1 MKKIGL
7 IAGVGRLPV
16 EFARA
21 ARGMGVHVI
30 GVGVLPEVD
39 PELAQVTHTYENIN
53 IAKLDRIF
61 KVFKR
66 EKVTEITLLGKITK
80 ELVYAHRELPDLR
93 VLKIFSRIKNFS
105 DDTLTL
111 ALVEEL
117 AAEGITVLDQ
127 TELLRPLM
135 PAAGV
140 LTNRKPTE
148 AELADM
154 RFGLNMAKKIG
165 GLDIGQTVVV
175 KNRAIMAV
183 EAIEGT
189 DACIRRGGQLGRGG
203 VTVAKSAK
211 PKQDMRFDV
220 PGVGPDTLD
229 SMIEAGAVAL
239 VIEAGKTLVVDR
251 ETMVA
256 KADQHGITIVAMAG
270 DEAGAYA

>member
-1 MKKIGL
+1 MRKIGL

-21 ARGMGVHVI
+21 ASGMGVQVI

-39 PELAQVTHTYENIN
+39 PELAQVVHVYEQIN

-66 EKVTEITLLGKITK
+66 EKVSEVTLLGKITK

-105 DDTLTL
+105 DDTITL
-111 ALVEEL
+111 ALVEDF
-117 AAEGITVLDQ
+117 ASEGIAVLDQ

-135 PAAGV
+135 PTAGV
-140 LTNRKPTE
+140 LTARRPTE

-154 RFGLNMAKKIG
+154 KFGLVMAKNIG

-175 KNRAIMAV
+175 KNRAVMAV

-203 VTVAKSAK
+203 VTVAKAAK
-211 PKQDMRFDV
+211 PKQDKRFDV
-220 PGVGPDTLD
+220 PGVGPDTIA
-229 SMIEAGAVAL
+229 SMAAAGAVAL
-239 VIEAGKTLVVDR
+239 VIEAEQTLVVDR
-251 ETMVA
+251 ALMVEQA
-256 KADQHGITIVAMAG
+256 NRHGMTIVAMSG
-270 DEAGAYA
+270 DEAGIHG

>member
-39 PELAQVTHTYENIN
+39 PELSQVTHTYENIN

-80 ELVYAHRELPDLR
+80 ELVYAHREMPDLR

-135 PAAGV
+135 PEPGV
-140 LTNRKPTE
+140 LTKRKPTE

-154 RFGLNMAKKIG
+154 RFGLDMAKKIG

-220 PGVGPDTLD
+220 PGVGPDTVD

-239 VIEAGKTLVVDR
+239 VIEAAKTLVVDR
-251 ETMVA
+251 ETMVN
-256 KADQHGITIVAMAG
+256 KANQHGITIVAMAG
-270 DEAGAYA
+270 DEAGSHA

>member
-39 PELAQVTHTYENIN
+39 PELSQVTHTYENIN

-135 PAAGV
+135 PEPGV
-140 LTNRKPTE
+140 LTKRNPTD

-154 RFGLNMAKKIG
+154 RFGLDMAKKIG
-165 GLDIGQTVVV
+165 GLDIGQTVIV

-220 PGVGPDTLD
+220 PGVGPDTVN

-239 VIEAGKTLVVDR
+239 VIEAEKTLVVDR
-251 ETMVA
+251 ETMVN
-256 KADQHGITIVAMAG
+256 KANQHGITIVAMAG
-270 DEAGAYA
+270 DEAGSHA

>member
-39 PELAQVTHTYENIN
+39 PELAQVAHTYESIN
-53 IAKLDRIF
+53 IAKLDRII

-66 EKVTEITLLGKITK
+66 EQVTEITLLGKITK

-140 LTNRKPTE
+140 LTRRQPTE

-154 RFGLNMAKKIG
+154 RFGLAMAKQIG

-203 VTVAKSAK
+203 VTVAKAAK

-220 PGVGPDTLD
+220 PGIGPDTLD
-229 SMIEAGAVAL
+229 SMIESGAVAL
-239 VIEAGKTLVVDR
+239 VIEAGKTLIVDR
-251 ETMVA
+251 EKMVA

>member
-30 GVGVLPEVD
+30 GIGVLPEVD
-39 PELAQVTHTYENIN
+39 PELAQVTHSFEYIN

-61 KVFKR
+61 KVLKR
-66 EKVTEITLLGKITK
+66 EQVTEITLLGKINK
-80 ELVYAHRELPDLR
+80 ELIYAHRELPDFR
-93 VLKIFSRIKNFS
+93 VLKIFTRLKNYS

-117 AAEGITVLDQ
+117 AAEGIAVLDQ

-135 PAAGV
+135 PQPGV
-140 LTNRKPTE
+140 LSRRAPTDS
-148 AELADM
+148 ELADM
-154 RFGLNMAKKIG
+154 RFGLKMAKQIG

-175 KNRAIMAV
+175 KNQAIMAV

-211 PKQDMRFDV
+211 PQQDMRFDV
-220 PGVGPDTLD
+220 PGIGPDTID
-229 SMIEAGAVAL
+229 SMVDAGAVAL
-239 VIEAGKTLVVDR
+239 VIEAGRTLVVDR
-251 ETMVA
+251 DKMVA
-256 KADQHGITIVAMAG
+256 KADQNEICIVAMSG
-270 DEAGAYA
+270 DEVDSHD

>member
-39 PELAQVTHTYENIN
+39 PELSQVTHTYENIN

-80 ELVYAHRELPDLR
+80 ELVYAHREMPDLR

-135 PAAGV
+135 PEPGV
-140 LTNRKPTE
+140 LTKRKPTD

-154 RFGLNMAKKIG
+154 RFGLDMAKKIG

-220 PGVGPDTLD
+220 PGVGPDTVD
-229 SMIEAGAVAL
+229 SMVEAGAVAL

-251 ETMVA
+251 DRMVE
-256 KADQHGITIVAMAG
+256 KADQHGMTIVAMAG
-270 DEAGAYA
+270 DEAGFHA

>member
-39 PELAQVTHTYENIN
+39 PELSQVTHTYENIN

-80 ELVYAHRELPDLR
+80 ELVYAHREMPDLR

-135 PAAGV
+135 PEPGV
-140 LTNRKPTE
+140 LTKRKPTD

-154 RFGLNMAKKIG
+154 RFGLDMAKKIG

-175 KNRAIMAV
+175 KNRALMAV

-220 PGVGPDTLD
+220 PGVGPDTVD

-251 ETMVA
+251 ETMVN
-256 KADQHGITIVAMAG
+256 KANQHGITIVAMAG
-270 DEAGAYA
+270 DEVNPNA

>member
-39 PELAQVTHTYENIN
+39 PELSQVTHTYENIN

-80 ELVYAHRELPDLR
+80 ELVYAHREMPDLR

-135 PAAGV
+135 PEPGV
-140 LTNRKPTE
+140 LTKRKPTD

-154 RFGLNMAKKIG
+154 RFGLDMAKKIG

-220 PGVGPDTLD
+220 PGVGPDTVD

-251 ETMVA
+251 ETMVN
-256 KADQHGITIVAMAG
+256 KANQHGITIVAMAG
-270 DEAGAYA
+270 DEVNPHA

>member
-39 PELAQVTHTYENIN
+39 PELSQVTHTYENIN

-80 ELVYAHRELPDLR
+80 ELVYAHREMPDLR

-135 PAAGV
+135 PEPGV
-140 LTNRKPTE
+140 LTKRKPTDT
-148 AELADM
+148 ELADM
-154 RFGLNMAKKIG
+154 RFGLDMAKKIG

-220 PGVGPDTLD
+220 PGVGPDTVN

-239 VIEAGKTLVVDR
+239 VIEAEKTLVVDR
-251 ETMVA
+251 ETMVN
-256 KADQHGITIVAMAG
+256 KANQHGITIVAMAG
-270 DEAGAYA
+270 DEAGSHA

>member
-30 GVGVLPEVD
+30 GIGVLPEVD
-39 PELAQVTHTYENIN
+39 PELAQVAHSYEYIN

-61 KVFKR
+61 KLLKR
-66 EKVTEITLLGKITK
+66 EKVTEITLLGKINK
-80 ELVYAHRELPDLR
+80 ELVYAHKELPDLR
-93 VLKIFSRIKNFS
+93 VLKIFSRLKNFS

-111 ALVEEL
+111 ALVDEL
-117 AAEGITVLDQ
+117 AAEGISVLDQ

-135 PAAGV
+135 PQPGV
-140 LTNRKPTE
+140 LSKRPPTD

-211 PKQDMRFDV
+211 PQQDMRFDV
-220 PGVGPDTLD
+220 PGVGPDTID
-229 SMIEAGAVAL
+229 SMIQAGAVAL
-239 VIEAGKTLVVDR
+239 VIEAGRTLVVDR
-251 ETMVA
+251 EKMLA
-256 KADQHGITIVAMAG
+256 KADQQAIAIVAMPG
-270 DEAGAYA
+270 DEVTEHD

>member
-39 PELAQVTHTYENIN
+39 PELSQVTHTYENIN

-80 ELVYAHRELPDLR
+80 ELVYAHREMPDLR

-111 ALVEEL
+111 ALVEDL

-135 PAAGV
+135 PEPGV
-140 LTNRKPTE
+140 LTKRKPTDT
-148 AELADM
+148 ELADM
-154 RFGLNMAKKIG
+154 RFGLDMAKKIG
-165 GLDIGQTVVV
+165 GLDIGQTVIV

-220 PGVGPDTLD
+220 PGVGPDTVN

-239 VIEAGKTLVVDR
+239 VIEAEKTLVVDR
-251 ETMVA
+251 ETMVN
-256 KADQHGITIVAMAG
+256 KANQHGITIVAMAG
-270 DEAGAYA
+270 DEAGSHA

>member
-39 PELAQVTHTYENIN
+39 PELSQVTHTYENIN

-80 ELVYAHRELPDLR
+80 ELVYAHREMPDLR

-135 PAAGV
+135 PEPGV
-140 LTNRKPTE
+140 LTKRKPTD

-154 RFGLNMAKKIG
+154 RFGLDMAKKIG

-239 VIEAGKTLVVDR
+239 VIEAEKTLVVDR
-251 ETMVA
+251 ETMVN
-256 KADQHGITIVAMAG
+256 KANQHGITIVAMAG
-270 DEAGAYA
+270 DEAGSHA

>member
-39 PELAQVTHTYENIN
+39 PELAEIANSYEYIN

-66 EKVTEITLLGKITK
+66 EKVKEITLLGKINK
-80 ELVYAHRELPDLR
+80 ELVYAHKELPDLR
-93 VLKIFSRIKNFS
+93 VLKIFARLKNFS

-111 ALVEEL
+111 ALVDEL
-117 AAEGITVLDQ
+117 AAEGIAVLDQ

-135 PAAGV
+135 PEPGV
-140 LTNRKPTE
+140 LSKRQPTE
-148 AELADM
+148 PELADM
-154 RFGLNMAKKIG
+154 RFGLAMAKQIG

-211 PKQDMRFDV
+211 PQQDMRFDV
-220 PGVGPDTLD
+220 PGIGPDTID
-229 SMIEAGAVAL
+229 SMIQAGAVAL
-239 VIEAGKTLVVDR
+239 VIEAGRTLVVDR
-251 ETMVA
+251 EKMVE
-256 KADQHGITIVAMAG
+256 KADQHGITIVAMSG
-270 DEAGAYA
+270 DEVSNHD

>member
-39 PELAQVTHTYENIN
+39 PELAQAAHTYEYIN

-93 VLKIFSRIKNFS
+93 VLKIFSRLKNFS

-117 AAEGITVLDQ
+117 AREGITVLDQ

-135 PAAGV
+135 PAPGV
-140 LTNRKPTE
+140 LTRRKPTE
-148 AELADM
+148 PELADM
-154 RFGLNMAKKIG
+154 RFGLDMAKKLG

-175 KNRAIMAV
+175 KNRAVMAV

-203 VTVAKSAK
+203 VTVAKAAK
-211 PKQDMRFDV
+211 PKQDLRFDV
-220 PGVGPDTLD
+220 PGVGPDTVD
-229 SMIEAGAVAL
+229 SMIEAGAVVL
-239 VIEAGKTLVVDR
+239 VIEAGRTLVVDR
-251 ETMVA
+251 EAMVA
-256 KADQHGITIVAMAG
+256 KADQHGISIVAMPG
-270 DEAGAYA
+270 DGEDFHD

>member
-39 PELAQVTHTYENIN
+39 PELSQVTHTYENIN

-80 ELVYAHRELPDLR
+80 ELVYAHREMPDLR

-135 PAAGV
+135 PEPGV
-140 LTNRKPTE
+140 LTKRKPTE

-154 RFGLNMAKKIG
+154 RFGLDMAKKIG

-220 PGVGPDTLD
+220 PGVGPDTVN

-251 ETMVA
+251 DRMVE
-256 KADQHGITIVAMAG
+256 KADQHGMTIVAMAG
-270 DEAGAYA
+270 DEVNPHA

>member
-30 GVGVLPEVD
+30 GIGVLPEVD
-39 PELAQVTHTYENIN
+39 PELSEIANSYEYIN

-66 EKVTEITLLGKITK
+66 EQVKEITLLGKINK
-80 ELVYAHRELPDLR
+80 ELVYAHKELPDLR
-93 VLKIFSRIKNFS
+93 VLKIFARLKNFS

-111 ALVEEL
+111 ALVDEL
-117 AAEGITVLDQ
+117 AAEGIAVLDQ

-135 PAAGV
+135 PEPGV
-140 LTNRKPTE
+140 LSKRQPTE
-148 AELADM
+148 PELADM
-154 RFGLNMAKKIG
+154 RFGLAMAKQIG

-211 PKQDMRFDV
+211 PQQDMRFDV
-220 PGVGPDTLD
+220 PGIGPDTID
-229 SMIEAGAVAL
+229 SMIQAGAVAL
-239 VIEAGKTLVVDR
+239 VIEAGRTLVVDR
-251 ETMVA
+251 EKMVE
-256 KADQHGITIVAMAG
+256 KADQQGITIVAMSG
-270 DEAGAYA
+270 DEVNNHD

>member
-39 PELAQVTHTYENIN
+39 PELAQVAHTYESIN

-66 EKVTEITLLGKITK
+66 EQVTEITLLGKITK

-140 LTNRKPTE
+140 LTRRQPTE

-154 RFGLNMAKKIG
+154 RFGLAMAKQIG

-175 KNRAIMAV
+175 KDRAIMAV

-203 VTVAKSAK
+203 VTVAKAAK

-220 PGVGPDTLD
+220 PGVGPDTVN

-270 DEAGAYA
+270 DEVQAYA

>member
-1 MKKIGL
+1 MKRIGL

-39 PELAQVTHTYENIN
+39 PELSQVTHTYENIN

-117 AAEGITVLDQ
+117 A
-127 TELLRPLM
+127 
-135 PAAGV
+135 
-140 LTNRKPTE
+140 
-148 AELADM
+148 DM
-154 RFGLNMAKKIG
+154 RFGLDMAKKIG
-165 GLDIGQTVVV
+165 GLDIGQTVIV

-189 DACIRRGGQLGRGG
+189 DACIRRGGQLGRGD

-229 SMIEAGAVAL
+229 SMVEAGASAL

-251 ETMVA
+251 DAMVK

-270 DEAGAYA
+270 DEAGPYA

>member
-39 PELAQVTHTYENIN
+39 PELSQVTHTYENIN

-80 ELVYAHRELPDLR
+80 ELVYAHREMPDLR

-135 PAAGV
+135 PEPGV
-140 LTNRKPTE
+140 LTKRKPTDT
-148 AELADM
+148 ELADM
-154 RFGLNMAKKIG
+154 RFGLDMAKKIG
-165 GLDIGQTVVV
+165 GLDIGQTVIV

-220 PGVGPDTLD
+220 PGVGPETVN

-239 VIEAGKTLVVDR
+239 VIEAEKTLVVDR
-251 ETMVA
+251 ETMVN
-256 KADQHGITIVAMAG
+256 KANQHGITIVAMAG
-270 DEAGAYA
+270 DEAGSHA

>member
-30 GVGVLPEVD
+30 GIGVLPEVD
-39 PELAQVTHTYENIN
+39 PELAEIAHSYEYIN

-66 EKVTEITLLGKITK
+66 EQVKEITLLGKINK
-80 ELVYAHRELPDLR
+80 ELVYAHKELPDLR
-93 VLKIFSRIKNFS
+93 VLKIFARLKNFS

-111 ALVEEL
+111 ALVDEL
-117 AAEGITVLDQ
+117 AAEGIAVLDQ

-135 PAAGV
+135 PDPGV
-140 LTNRKPTE
+140 LSKRQPTE
-148 AELADM
+148 PELADM
-154 RFGLNMAKKIG
+154 RFGLAMAKQIG

-211 PKQDMRFDV
+211 PQQDMRFDV
-220 PGVGPDTLD
+220 PGIGPDTID
-229 SMIEAGAVAL
+229 SMIQAGAVAL
-239 VIEAGKTLVVDR
+239 VIEAGRTLVVDR
-251 ETMVA
+251 EKMVE
-256 KADQHGITIVAMAG
+256 KADQHGIAIVAMSG
-270 DEAGAYA
+270 DEVNTHD

>member
-1 MKKIGL
+1 MRKIGL

-39 PELAQVTHTYENIN
+39 PELSQVTQTFEYIN
-53 IAKLDRIF
+53 IAKLNSII

-66 EKVTEITLLGKITK
+66 EKVTEITMLGKITK

-105 DDTLTL
+105 DDTLSL

-135 PAAGV
+135 PAPGV
-140 LTNRKPTE
+140 LTQRKPTE
-148 AELADM
+148 QELADM
-154 RFGLNMAKKIG
+154 RFGLDMAKKIG

-189 DACIRRGGQLGRGG
+189 DACIRRGGQLGRGD

-229 SMIEAGAVAL
+229 SMVEAGASAL

-251 ETMVA
+251 DAMVK

-270 DEAGAYA
+270 DEAGSHA

>member
-39 PELAQVTHTYENIN
+39 PELSQVTHTYENIN

-80 ELVYAHRELPDLR
+80 ELVYAHREMPDLR

-135 PAAGV
+135 PEPGV
-140 LTNRKPTE
+140 LTKRKPTD

-154 RFGLNMAKKIG
+154 RFGLDMAKKIG

-220 PGVGPDTLD
+220 PGVGPDTVD

-251 ETMVA
+251 DRMVE
-256 KADQHGITIVAMAG
+256 KADQHGMTIVAMAG
-270 DEAGAYA
+270 DEVNPHA

>member
-30 GVGVLPEVD
+30 GIGVLPEVD
-39 PELAQVTHTYENIN
+39 PELAQVAHSYEYIN

-61 KVFKR
+61 KLLKR
-66 EKVTEITLLGKITK
+66 EKVTEITLLGKINK
-80 ELVYAHRELPDLR
+80 ELVYAHKELPDLR
-93 VLKIFSRIKNFS
+93 VLKIFSRLKNFS

-111 ALVEEL
+111 ALVDEL
-117 AAEGITVLDQ
+117 AAEGISVLDQ

-135 PAAGV
+135 PQPGV
-140 LTNRKPTE
+140 LSKRPPTD

-211 PKQDMRFDV
+211 PQQDMRFDV
-220 PGVGPDTLD
+220 PGVGPDTID
-229 SMIEAGAVAL
+229 SMIQAGAVAL
-239 VIEAGKTLVVDR
+239 VIEAGRTLVVDR
-251 ETMVA
+251 EKMLE
-256 KADQHGITIVAMAG
+256 KADRQAIAIVAMPG
-270 DEAGAYA
+270 DEVTEHD

>member
-39 PELAQVTHTYENIN
+39 PELSQVTHTYENIN

-80 ELVYAHRELPDLR
+80 ELVYAHREMPDLR

-135 PAAGV
+135 PEPGV
-140 LTNRKPTE
+140 LTKRKPTD

-154 RFGLNMAKKIG
+154 RFGLDMAKKIG
-165 GLDIGQTVVV
+165 GLDIGQTVIV

-220 PGVGPDTLD
+220 PGVGPDTVN

-239 VIEAGKTLVVDR
+239 VIEAEKTLVVDR
-251 ETMVA
+251 ETMVN
-256 KADQHGITIVAMAG
+256 KANQHGITIVAMAG
-270 DEAGAYA
+270 DEAGSHA

>member
-30 GVGVLPEVD
+30 GIGVLPEVD
-39 PELAQVTHTYENIN
+39 PELSEIANSYEYIN

-66 EKVTEITLLGKITK
+66 EKVKEITLLGKINK
-80 ELVYAHRELPDLR
+80 ELVYAHKELPDLR
-93 VLKIFSRIKNFS
+93 VLKIFARLKNFS

-111 ALVEEL
+111 ALVDEL
-117 AAEGITVLDQ
+117 AAEGIAVLDQ

-135 PAAGV
+135 PDPGV
-140 LTNRKPTE
+140 LSKRQPTE
-148 AELADM
+148 PELADM
-154 RFGLNMAKKIG
+154 RFGLAMAKQIG

-211 PKQDMRFDV
+211 PQQDMRFDV
-220 PGVGPDTLD
+220 PGIGPDTID
-229 SMIEAGAVAL
+229 SMIQAGAVAL
-239 VIEAGKTLVVDR
+239 VIEAGRTLVVDR
-251 ETMVA
+251 EKMVE
-256 KADQHGITIVAMAG
+256 KADQHGIAIVAMSG
-270 DEAGAYA
+270 DEVNTHD

>member
-1 MKKIGL
+1 M
-7 IAGVGRLPV
+7 
-16 EFARA
+16 
-21 ARGMGVHVI
+21 
-30 GVGVLPEVD
+30 
-39 PELAQVTHTYENIN
+39 
-53 IAKLDRIF
+53 
-61 KVFKR
+61 
-66 EKVTEITLLGKITK
+66 
-80 ELVYAHRELPDLR
+80 
-93 VLKIFSRIKNFS
+93 
-105 DDTLTL
+105 
-111 ALVEEL
+111 

-135 PAAGV
+135 PMPGV
-140 LTNRKPTE
+140 LTQRKPTE
-148 AELADM
+148 QELADM
-154 RFGLNMAKKIG
+154 RYGLGMAKKIG

-229 SMIEAGAVAL
+229 SMVEAGASAL

-251 ETMVA
+251 DAMVK

-270 DEAGAYA
+270 DEAGSHA